1 MTKHRGG
8 IVAGIIAC
16 FAILAAA
23 GFRATPYNNFVLLA
37 DAFRHGHVWIDWPG
51 AYIDALRYRGR
62 YYVIEA
68 PLPAVLLLPAV
79 MLKGTAANQSFL
91 AALLAGVATCAGYE
105 ICRILGTS
113 LYVRI
118 ALCGFLLLGTD
129 LFWCATFGDVWF
141 IAHVASVAFTMLALW
156 ELVGA
161 RRGWLVA
168 FFGAC
173 AVEARFAT
181 VLALPVYAA
190 LLVFGTG
197 RDDERRLPAQNW
209 KRALTAF
216 ALVLVPFAA
225 LWVAYNEARWGLL
238 YDVGYTAWY
247 HQDTAGSPFGS
258 PFRLEYFGYQLQ
270 SFFVAGPEWRA
281 AYPYVVP
288 SLGGVALTW
297 TSPALIVAFFARG
310 PWRLICA
317 MWLAT
322 LLTAAPNFVYYVNGY
337 AQFGMRHA
345 LDFEP
350 YLFVLMALALGR
362 PLGAL
367 SRAAFSALIAYS
379 MLVGAW
385 GVWYWRVFVR
395 H

>member
-1 MTKHRGG
+1 MKHLGG
-8 IVAGIIAC
+8 VVAGIVAC

-23 GFRATPYNNFVLLA
+23 DFHATPYNNFVLLA

-51 AYIDALRYRGR
+51 AYIDALRYHGR

-79 MLKGTAANQSFL
+79 MLAGTAVNQSFL

-105 ICRILGTS
+105 ICRILGAGA
-113 LYVRI
+113 YARI

-156 ELVGA
+156 ELAGQ

-168 FFGAC
+168 LLGAC

-190 LLVFGTG
+190 LLIFGTG
-197 RDDERRLPAQNW
+197 LGGEGRPSARLARRSLA
-209 KRALTAF
+209 AF

-225 LWVAYNEARWGLL
+225 LWVAYNEARWGVP

-247 HQDTAGSPFGS
+247 HQDTAGSPLGS
-258 PFRLEYFGYQLQ
+258 PFRLDYFGYQLQ
-270 SFFVAGPEWRA
+270 SFFVEGPERRA
-281 AYPYVVP
+281 TYPYLVP

-297 TSPALIVAFFARG
+297 TSPALLVAFFARG
-310 PWRLICA
+310 PWRLIGA

-362 PLGAL
+362 PFGAIR
-367 SRAAFSALIAYS
+367 RAVFAALIAYS
-379 MLVGAW
+379 MLAGAW